1 MQGLANFAAAV
12 GQCFQILLPTFCY
25 IAALSLFLF
34 AGWGFWRQAQPDNPF
49 RGKPWVPFV
58 ALLFCGV
65 FASFDRFLTLANR
78 SGGSSITV
86 GFAAGLSSYTAPST
100 TDVLG
105 STPADSIVNIVQI
118 FQLFFQAF
126 GAMMAFAAVY
136 ALWSVMKGTSRR
148 TPGAF
153 FVQFVFAV
161 MLINVL
167 TISQWLVS
175 FFV

>member
-34 AGWGFWRQAQPDNPF
+34 AGWGFWRQSQPDNPF
-49 RGKPWVPFV
+49 RGKPWVPMV
-58 ALLFCGV
+58 ALLFCGA

-78 SGGSSITV
+78 SGGSSVTV
-86 GFAAGLSSYTAPST
+86 GLAAGLSSYTTPT
-100 TDVLG
+100 TSDVLG
-105 STPADSIVNIVQI
+105 STPADSVVNIVQI

-148 TPGAF
+148 TPGAC

-175 FFV
+175 FFT